1 MPDLPKNIFTYWH
14 QGFDQ
19 APRLVRMCIKRL
31 TDLHPDWEV
40 HLLDKDNLE
49 DLIPPFPMPAHN
61 REGISLAAWSDLVRT
76 QLLLKYGGVWMDPT
90 VFCNQSFERW
100 LPDLM
105 DAGIF
110 LFVNPGRDRL
120 VSSWFIAAEPENAL
134 LEEVERLMR
143 VYWSGKRFRNLGRS
157 YSWLESQLFRII
169 NRNPSWPRIWL
180 SPIFTRWFPMQ
191 PYFFYHYGYSQ
202 AIAQSNNA
210 RQIWRR
216 MPKVSADGPCVPLRI
231 GLLSPTTSES
241 RELILKPEAPV
252 FKLNWKIVPEVLPK
266 DSVVACLE
274 QIAYGA
280 DKCSAVV

>member
-90 VFCNQSFERW
+90 VFCNQALDRW
-100 LPDLM
+100 LPEVM

-110 LFVNPGRDRL
+110 LFVKPGRDRL

-157 YSWLESQLFRII
+157 YSWFESQLFRII
-169 NRNPSWPRIWL
+169 NRNASWPRIWF
-180 SPIFTRWFPMQ
+180 STIFTRWIPIQ
-191 PYFFYHYGYSQ
+191 PYFFYHYSYSQ
-202 AIAQSNNA
+202 AIMQSSIA
-210 RQIWRR
+210 RKVWQS
-216 MPKVSADGPCVPLRI
+216 MPKVSADGPHSLLRV
-231 GLLSPTTSES
+231 GLLNSVTLES
-241 RELILKPEAPV
+241 KNLILEPTMPV
-252 FKLNWKIVPEVLPK
+252 FKLNWKSVPENFPEK
-266 DSVVACLE
+266 SVVQYLE
-274 QIAYGA
+274 QITHGA
-280 DKCSAVV
+280 DRPSGAL